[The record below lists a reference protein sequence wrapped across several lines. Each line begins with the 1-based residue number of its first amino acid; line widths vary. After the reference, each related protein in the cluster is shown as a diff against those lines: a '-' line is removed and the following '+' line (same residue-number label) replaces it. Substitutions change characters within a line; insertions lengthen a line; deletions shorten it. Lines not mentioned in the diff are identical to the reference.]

1 MIGRW
6 IAHSPFAIP
15 IHLPYPHTQLT
26 EVAHI
31 EQRILDRILNLPK
44 YEVEYTI

>member
-1 MIGRW
+1 MDC
-6 IAHSPFAIP
+6 PFPIP
-15 IHLPYPHTQLT
+15 IRLPYPRTQLT

-44 YEVEYTI
+44 YEVEYAIWA